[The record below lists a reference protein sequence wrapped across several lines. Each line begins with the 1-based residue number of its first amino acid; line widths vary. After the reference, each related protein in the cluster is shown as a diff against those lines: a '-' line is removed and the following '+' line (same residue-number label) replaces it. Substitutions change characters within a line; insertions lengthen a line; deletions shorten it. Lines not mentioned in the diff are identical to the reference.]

1 LFLVD
6 ERIRSRIREKKNYGS
21 GSRRPKIIR
30 IRILNTACELFLTA
44 RDVNK
49 VLIQVT
55 VKEATVNTIVAAEVA
70 GWFFI
75 GKNKGR
81 HSEIALL
88 LVSVFLFRKT
98 LNMKENPRR
107 RMNGTFCIH

>member
-1 LFLVD
+1 M
-6 ERIRSRIREKKNYGS
+6 KGS
-21 GSRRPKIIR
+21 GSGSVQNNYVSGSRWPKNIL
-30 IRILNTACELFLTA
+30 IRILNTACDLFLTA
-44 RDVNK
+44 MAFNN

-81 HSEIALL
+81 RSEIALR
-88 LVSVFLFRKT
+88 LVSVSLLQRRLSMKDKT
-98 LNMKENPRR
+98 E
-107 RMNGTFCIH
+107 